1 MKKFKLFCLALCC
14 VLGLTSCSKDDG
26 NTLYLYN
33 WTYYT
38 PDSVL
43 KAFEPF
49 QPSCF
54 RLQQGF

>member
-43 KAFEPF
+43 KAFEQEYNCTVKVDTF
-49 QPSCF
+49 D
-54 RLQQGF
+54 